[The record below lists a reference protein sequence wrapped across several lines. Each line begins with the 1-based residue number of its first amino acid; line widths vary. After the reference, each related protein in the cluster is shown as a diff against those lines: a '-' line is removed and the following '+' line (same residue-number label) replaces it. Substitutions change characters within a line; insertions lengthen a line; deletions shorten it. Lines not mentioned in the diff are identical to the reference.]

1 MSAHSLAMLMTQSAS
16 SCGAENDTS
25 ETIQRIAR
33 TDLTKP
39 IDYTVDIERY
49 RGVRGGA
56 KKPPM
61 PADIAKKHVLPLKV
75 LASKVISTNR
85 AKEMDFCF
93 LQDVITSETC
103 P

>member
-49 RGVRGGA
+49 RGVRGWGKETTNA
-56 KKPPM
+56 SRYSEE
-61 PADIAKKHVLPLKV
+61 ACV
-75 LASKVISTNR
+75 ASKSTG
-85 AKEMDFCF
+85 
-93 LQDVITSETC
+93 
-103 P
+103 